1 MTRTF
6 FILGSV
12 FGMMAILAGTFGAHG
27 LEQTVTPSL
36 LQTFDTGVRYHMYHA
51 LALIGVAWACEHFG
65 GKLPVAAGWLFVI
78 GIIVFAGS
86 LYLLAI
92 TGARWLGMITPIGGV
107 AFVVGWLLLIVA
119 GAQSRR

>member
-12 FGMMAILAGTFGAHG
+12 FGMTAILAGTFGAHG
-27 LEQTVTPSL
+27 LEQTVTPAL
-36 LQTFDTGVRYHMYHA
+36 LETFDTGVRYHMYHA

-65 GKLPVAAGWLFVI
+65 GKLPIAAGWLFVI

-92 TGARWLGMITPIGGV
+92 TGARWLGMITPIGGG

-119 GAQSRR
+119 GAQNRR

>member
-12 FGMMAILAGTFGAHG
+12 FGMTAILAGTFGAHG
-27 LEQTVTPSL
+27 LEQTVTPAL
-36 LQTFDTGVRYHMYHA
+36 LETFDTGVRYHMYHA

-107 AFVVGWLLLIVA
+107 AFVMGWLLLIVA

>member
-12 FGMMAILAGTFGAHG
+12 FGMTAILAGTFGAHG
-27 LEQTVTPSL
+27 LEQTVTPAL
-36 LQTFDTGVRYHMYHA
+36 LETFDTGVRYHMYHA

>member
-1 MTRTF
+1 MT
-6 FILGSV
+6 
-12 FGMMAILAGTFGAHG
+12 AILAGTFGAHG
-27 LEQTVTPSL
+27 LEQTVTPAL
-36 LQTFDTGVRYHMYHA
+36 LETFDTGVRYHMYHA

>member
-12 FGMMAILAGTFGAHG
+12 FGMTAILAGTSGAHG
-27 LEQTVTPSL
+27 LEQTVTPAL
-36 LQTFDTGVRYHMYHA
+36 LETFDTGVRYHMYHA

-65 GKLPVAAGWLFVI
+65 GKLPIAAGWLFVI

-92 TGARWLGMITPIGGV
+92 TGARWLGMITPIGGG

-119 GAQSRR
+119 GAQNRR

>member
-107 AFVVGWLLLIVA
+107 AFIVGWLLLIVA